1 MLTLLSSS
9 TFALTCGMF
18 FSAVIIYYVVGRND
32 DDDDDDDDDVFTQW
46 IVLSLHTVIRSLLII
61 LMLFHQTV
69 IISLS
74 CLSVCLFVCLSGQI
88 LLPCHDI

>member
-32 DDDDDDDDDVFTQW
+32 DDDDDDDVFTQW

-61 LMLFHQTV
+61 LMLFH
-69 IISLS
+69 
-74 CLSVCLFVCLSGQI
+74 
-88 LLPCHDI
+88 